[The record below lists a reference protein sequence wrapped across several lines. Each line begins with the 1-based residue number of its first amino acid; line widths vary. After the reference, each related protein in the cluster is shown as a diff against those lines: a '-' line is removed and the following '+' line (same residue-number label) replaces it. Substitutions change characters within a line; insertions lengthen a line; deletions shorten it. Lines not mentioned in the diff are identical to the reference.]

1 MKPATT
7 LLLAPFFAITGI
19 LAIAQT
25 PLPEPQLASIAPIGA
40 RRNGATQ
47 CEIRGQALEG
57 AYALWTDC
65 PELKGTIQ
73 AVEEEQP
80 PAETGD
86 KKQRSKTYR
95 IATELAVSP
104 GAALGIHSIRVI
116 SPRGI
121 SNAVSFVVHDDPAGD
136 EARLPKEADLAARRL
151 NVPAAVG
158 GRIAQEGEVDS
169 YVFHVD
175 AEQELRFEVVSGD
188 RLDAQI
194 TIYEPSGSWLDPQR
208 WRRLAHNDEPNAA
221 SRNKNPNLTYRFS
234 KPGRYVVSVASFL
247 GRGGP
252 DYCYLMRVAPPET
265 PCFSAPL
272 LAHPSP
278 GRWDERS
285 FTRRLDLDRLVL
297 VAARTVPAAPAKEA
311 PSGAEKPALV
321 RTPEREPNDGEQEAL
336 EIAVPS
342 LIEGTI
348 EHSGDVDWFRFT
360 IADGA
365 RLAFEI
371 ETSELP
377 APLFTPRITVVD
389 ASGHE
394 LVNNVYAY
402 VQGSGEFIEKTVEP
416 KVTAS
421 FERGGEYRLRIED
434 VTSRHGGRDFRYR
447 IMVRRQL
454 PHMGR
459 VEAGLGFQPLTDGN
473 VRRSRDADHL
483 NLEPGQAKKITVL
496 TEQEE
501 GYDGEIALAVEGLPV
516 GVDAFPATE
525 VEPDRPGVIDEG
537 KKQRYRPVARTAT
550 ILFVARSDAPLT
562 KLPAAVCLKAT
573 PVVRGRLGT
582 TFTVHELPLM
592 VVRAGS

>member
-1 MKPATT
+1 MADVLVT
-7 LLLAPFFAITGI
+7 
-19 LAIAQT
+19 AQT
-25 PLPEPQLASIAPIGA
+25 PPPEPQISSIGPLGA
-40 RRNGATQ
+40 RRNGATE

-73 AVEEEQP
+73 AVEEEPP

-86 KKQRSKTYR
+86 VKKPRPKTYR
-95 IATELAVSP
+95 IVTELTVST
-104 GAALGIHSIRVI
+104 GAALGTHSVRVI

-136 EARLPKEADLAARRL
+136 EAQLPKEADLAGRRL
-151 NVPAAVG
+151 DVPAAVG
-158 GRIAQEGEVDS
+158 GRIEQEGEVDS
-169 YVFHVD
+169 YVFHAS
-175 AEQELRFEVVSGD
+175 AEQELRFEVVSAD

-194 TIYEPSGSWLDPQR
+194 TIYEPSGSWFDPQR
-208 WRRLAHNDEPNAA
+208 WRRLAHNDEPNTA
-221 SRNKNPNLTYRFS
+221 SRNKNPNLTHRFS

-252 DYCYLMRVAPPET
+252 DYYYLMRVAAPAT

-272 LAHPSP
+272 LAHPRL

-285 FTRRLDLDRLVL
+285 FTRRLDLDRLDL
-297 VAARTVPAAPAKEA
+297 IAGRTVPPAPAKEA

-321 RTPEREPNDGEQEAL
+321 RAPEREPNDGEQEAL
-336 EIAVPS
+336 EIEVPS

-348 EHSGDVDWFRFT
+348 ERSGDIDWFRFAIT
-360 IADGA
+360 DGA

-371 ETSELP
+371 ETSERP

-389 ASGHE
+389 ANGHE

-416 KVTAS
+416 KITAS

-434 VTSRHGGRDFRYR
+434 FTSRHGGPDSRYR
-447 IMVRRQL
+447 VMVRRQL

-473 VRRSRDADHL
+473 VRRGRDADRL
-483 NLEPGQAKKITVL
+483 NLEPGHAKKITVL
-496 TEQEE
+496 TEHEE
-501 GYDGEIALAVEGLPV
+501 GYDGEIALVVEGLPA

-537 KKQRYRPVARTAT
+537 KKERYRPVARSAT
-550 ILFVARSDAPLT
+550 ILIVAQSDAPLT
-562 KLPAAVCLKAT
+562 RLPVAVRLKAT

-582 TFTVHELPLM
+582 TFTVHEVPLM
-592 VVRAGS
+592 VVRGGS